1 MSWRTEA
8 RAALRNYP
16 KAKRKQNETGEQQIT
31 PNYSGQPGSHTARRT
46 TEDIALRV
54 KLTPYEEN
62 VISAVEFMMKM
73 QCAYPNA
80 EERMRMIRLVY
91 FKRTHTLEGA
101 AMECHYADRTVKR
114 WNNEILTAVYVALK
128 K

>member
-16 KAKRKQNETGEQQIT
+16 KAKRRQNETGEMQIT
-31 PNYSGQPGSHTARRT
+31 PAYNGQPGSHTARRT
-46 TEDIALRV
+46 TEDVALRV

-62 VISAVEFMMKM
+62 VIAAVEFMMKM

-80 EERMRMIRLVY
+80 EERMRMIKLVY
-91 FKRTHTLEGA
+91 FRRTHTLEGA